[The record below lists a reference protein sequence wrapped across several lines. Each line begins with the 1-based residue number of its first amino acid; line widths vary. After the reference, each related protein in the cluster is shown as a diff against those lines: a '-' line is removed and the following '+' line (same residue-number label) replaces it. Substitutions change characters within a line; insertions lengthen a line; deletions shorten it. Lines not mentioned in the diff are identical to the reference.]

1 MNFKIKVIFS
11 NAENVKGGIHMEK
24 EIIIAENELIRLYS
38 IEEKKKFFE
47 EKQYLSV
54 ENLIKIN
61 MNYAKITPNK

>member
-1 MNFKIKVIFS
+1 M
-11 NAENVKGGIHMEK
+11 K
-24 EIIIAENELIRLYS
+24 EIIIAENGLIRLYS

-61 MNYAKITPNK
+61 MNYAKITPIFYCNNPSKTLLAFLSSSGIWSK

>member
-1 MNFKIKVIFS
+1 M
-11 NAENVKGGIHMEK
+11 K
-24 EIIIAENELIRLYS
+24 EIIIEENELVRLYS